1 VSVVL
6 DGSFALAWCFDDER
20 TPAVEALLMQVAD
33 NGAVVPAIWRLEV
46 ANGLRSGIRRGR
58 LDAATRDSLLADM
71 ALMDIAAD
79 DETDRY
85 AWTTT
90 VALSERYG
98 LTPYD
103 ASYLELAQRLNL
115 PLATLDAA
123 LRKAA
128 QAAHVALVDV

>member
-1 VSVVL
+1 MSVVL
-6 DGSFALAWCFDDER
+6 DGSVALAWCFDDER

-58 LDAATRDSLLADM
+58 LDAATRDFLLADM

-90 VALSERYG
+90 VALSERHG